1 MGDYVKLKLEIF
13 DEPVQNISV
22 LKSLSVYEL
31 MQEVLRKFPD
41 LKHSGVSRYRLY
53 LKGNHRPLLQTKSM
67 LALNLQDGDNLRF
80 GWSSGTLTMAREG
93 EGPEKYPIP
102 HHLNALLLVAE
113 SRKRLKIR
121 WQPFIIG
128 RKTAGGKQNDLI
140 GADLTGLSQD
150 RRVSRSHAQIAV
162 EGSSFVLESLA
173 ARNPTYLN
181 QEKLQPGQR
190 VRLMNG
196 DQIDIST
203 GRISIKFLLE

>member
-1 MGDYVKLKLEIF
+1 MGEYVKLKLEIF

-41 LKHSGVSRYRLY
+41 LKHSGPNRYRLY

-67 LALNLQDGDNLRF
+67 LGLNLQDGDNLRF
-80 GWSSGTLTMAREG
+80 GWSSGTLAT
-93 EGPEKYPIP
+93 EGPEKYPVP
-102 HHLNALLLVAE
+102 QSLSGLLFVGE

-121 WQPFIIG
+121 WQPFMIG
-128 RKTAGGKQNDLI
+128 RKTAGGKYNDLI
-140 GADLTGLSQD
+140 GADLTGLAQD
-150 RRVSRSHAQIAV
+150 RRVSRSHAQILV

-181 QEKLQPGQR
+181 REKLQLGQR
-190 VRLMNG
+190 VKLMNG
-196 DQIDIST
+196 DQIEIST
-203 GRISIKFLLE
+203 GRIPIKFLLE